1 MCFVG
6 ETPQRIRSDKVTS
19 IATTVRTH
27 HRGLAVI
34 GALAALVLA
43 AVALLLVTTTPA
55 QDTHHRLVTGY
66 HFLPQF
72 VRALLGAGRLG
83 S

>member
-1 MCFVG
+1 M
-6 ETPQRIRSDKVTS
+6 TS
-19 IATTVRTH
+19 ITTTTVRTH
-27 HRGLAVI
+27 HRGLAVV

-43 AVALLLVTTTPA
+43 AVALLLFKTSPA
-55 QDTHHRLVTGY
+55 HDMHHHLVTGY
-66 HFLPQF
+66 QHLPQF

>member
-1 MCFVG
+1 M
-6 ETPQRIRSDKVTS
+6 TS
-19 IATTVRTH
+19 ITTTTVRTH
-27 HRGLAVI
+27 RRGLAVV

-43 AVALLLVTTTPA
+43 AVALLLFTTSPA
-55 QDTHHRLVTGY
+55 HDIHHHLVTGY
-66 HFLPQF
+66 HLLPQF

>member
-1 MCFVG
+1 M
-6 ETPQRIRSDKVTS
+6 TS
-19 IATTVRTH
+19 ITTTARIH
-27 HRGLAVI
+27 RRGLTVV

-43 AVALLLVTTTPA
+43 AVALLLFKTSQA
-55 QDTHHRLVTGY
+55 YDMHHLVTSY
-66 HFLPQF
+66 HQLPHF

>member
-1 MCFVG
+1 M
-6 ETPQRIRSDKVTS
+6 TS
-19 IATTVRTH
+19 FTTTVQTH

-43 AVALLLVTTTPA
+43 AVALLLFKTIPA
-55 QDTHHRLVTGY
+55 HDMHHHLVTGY
-66 HFLPQF
+66 QHLPQF
-72 VRALLGAGRLG
+72 VRTLLGAGRHG

>member
-1 MCFVG
+1 M
-6 ETPQRIRSDKVTS
+6 TS
-19 IATTVRTH
+19 ITTAVRTH
-27 HRGLAVI
+27 RRGLAVV

-43 AVALLLVTTTPA
+43 AVALLLFKTGPA
-55 QDTHHRLVTGY
+55 HDIHHHLVTSY
-66 HFLPQF
+66 HHLPQF